1 MSPAEQQARSSV
13 HIHRPHVVVPTVDGL
28 ALFICRGAE
37 RELVAIFDQT
47 DDLAGYFI
55 QHSTEMRAEHD
66 RKAALEA
73 RRNRDPL
80 AGLELDLDL

>member
-13 HIHRPHVVVPTVDGL
+13 YIHRPHVVVPTVDGL

-37 RELVAIFDQT
+37 RELVAIFDQP

-55 QHSTEMRAEHD
+55 QHSTEMRAAHG